1 MNERTLEAIKEA
13 ILLEK
18 RGQVL
23 YRSVVEKSESAAVR
37 EVFTTMAEEEKK
49 HEEILGMHYSSL
61 VSSGKLAVI
70 KELGQFEDHTEE
82 MITEK
87 IKNEIEAAGYEAAAI
102 SAAMALEKEAERF
115 YGEKRDEA
123 ESDVEREL
131 FDWLAKWEH
140 GHLELLASMDRALM
154 EDIWFQN
161 SFWPEI

>member
-1 MNERTLEAIKEA
+1 MSNRTLEALKGA

-23 YRSVVEKSESAAVR
+23 YISVSEKSKSPAVK
-37 EVFTTMAEEEKK
+37 EIFTTMAEEEKK
-49 HEEILGMHYSSL
+49 HEKILGMHYSSL
-61 VSSGKLAVI
+61 VSTGKLAVI
-70 KELGQFEDHTEE
+70 SKLGQVEDHIGE
-82 MITEK
+82 MLTEK
-87 IKNEIEAAGYEAAAI
+87 VRSEIEAAGYEAAAI
-102 SAAMALEKEAERF
+102 SAAIALEKEAESF
-115 YGEKRDEA
+115 YGKKRDEA

-161 SFWPEI
+161 NFWPEI